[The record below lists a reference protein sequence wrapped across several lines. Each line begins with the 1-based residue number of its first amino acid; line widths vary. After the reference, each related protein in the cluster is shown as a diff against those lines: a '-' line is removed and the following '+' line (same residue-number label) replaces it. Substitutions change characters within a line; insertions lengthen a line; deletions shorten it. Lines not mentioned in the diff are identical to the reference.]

1 MLFNSLHFIFFFVI
15 VTTLYFIIPHKFRWA
30 LILLASSYFYMFFIP
45 VYILI
50 LLFVITVD
58 YFAGILIEKHTGFRR
73 KVFLIMSFV
82 ANLGVLGFFKYY
94 NFIGENISAIFN
106 LIGITN
112 HFVDLDI
119 ILPIGLS
126 FHTFQAMSYTIEVY
140 RGNYKAEKHP
150 GIYATYVMFYPQ
162 LVAGPIEKP
171 QHLLPQLKSE
181 HHFDDNRISEG
192 MKLML
197 IGFLKKLVIADRVA
211 IYVNTI
217 YGHYIHHS
225 GLSLLL
231 ATVFFSFQIYCD
243 FSGYTDIARGAA
255 RVMGIDLIENFRLP
269 YLSRSITEF
278 WRRWHISLSVW
289 FRDYVFLPI
298 SYTLN
303 RKLLITNIKRKEILI
318 YGIAAILTF
327 FLCGLWHGANW
338 TFVIWG
344 LGHGIFLLTS
354 RAFKTTRARIR
365 KLLHIKSNSPLLILF
380 QIIFTFSLVS
390 LLWVFFRS
398 QNLTESITILTKIF
412 SFSGPLFIGDNVDG
426 SSFAYS
432 LIVIIAL
439 ILYELKIEFL
449 PGRILI
455 FSNPKPVVRLISIA
469 LIIAIIFLIGVF
481 DGSQFIYFQF

>member
-1 MLFNSLHFIFFFVI
+1 MLFNSIHFIFFFVI
-15 VTTLYFIIPHKFRWA
+15 VTTLYFIIPHKYRWA
-30 LILLASSYFYMFFIP
+30 LILIASSYFYMFFIP
-45 VYILI
+45 IYILI

-58 YFAGILIEKHTGFRR
+58 YFAGILIEKHTGFKR
-73 KVFLIMSFV
+73 KAFLIMSLA
-82 ANLGVLGFFKYY
+82 ANLGVLGFFKYF
-94 NFIGENISAIFN
+94 NFIGENISTIFN
-106 LIGITN
+106 FLGITN
-112 HFVDLDI
+112 HFVDLNI

-140 RGNYKAEKHP
+140 RGNYKAERHP

-181 HHFDDNRISEG
+181 HYFEDNRVSDG
-192 MKLML
+192 LKLML
-197 IGFLKKLVIADRVA
+197 IGFLKKLVIADRLA

-225 GLSLLL
+225 GISLLL

-255 RVMGIDLIENFRLP
+255 RVMGINLIENFRLP

-289 FRDYVFLPI
+289 FRDYLFLPI
-298 SYTLN
+298 SYALT
-303 RKLLITNIKRKEILI
+303 RKLHIANSKQKEIII
-318 YGIAAILTF
+318 YGIAALITF

-344 LGHGIFLLTS
+344 LGHGILLLSS
-354 RAFKTTRARIR
+354 RIFKNTRIKIR
-365 KLLHIKSNSPLLILF
+365 KLFHLSSNSPLLTLF
-380 QIIFTFSLVS
+380 QIVFTFLVVT

-398 QNLTESITILTKIF
+398 PNLAISMLVLNKIF
-412 SFSGPLFIGDNVDG
+412 TFSGPLFIGDNVDG

-432 LIVIIAL
+432 IIVIIAL
-439 ILYELKIEFL
+439 VVYEIKMEFL

-455 FSNPKPVVRLISIA
+455 FNNPKLIVRLISIA
-469 LIIAIIFLIGVF
+469 FIIAVIFLLGVF